1 CCGNLAEAEV
11 MIDAGVHNVLATRE
25 IVSPEQIARVAQLAK
40 RSAALS
46 VLTTVISRP
55 NRTRVT
61 TDAGRKKQSQ
71 DVGLPEAREVER
83 LRLVDLN
90 EEHALLDLIDDAYD
104 LRVGDKIEIV
114 PCNGG
119 TTINLYDQMY
129 GMRGDQVETIFDVTA
144 RGT

>member
-1 CCGNLAEAEV
+1 MSEIQAGSYLTY
-11 MIDAGVHNVLATRE
+11 DAYHR
-25 IVSPEQIARVAQLAK
+25 
-40 RSAALS
+40 RSAPEFAVALS

-61 TDAGRKKQSQ
+61 TDAGKKKLSE
-71 DVGLPEAREVER
+71 DVGLPEARHSER

-90 EEHALLDLIDDAYD
+90 EEHALLDLIDDAHEV
-104 LRVGDKIEIV
+104 RVGDKIEIV

-129 GMRGDQVETIFDVTA
+129 GMRGDHLETIFDITA

>member
-1 CCGNLAEAEV
+1 
-11 MIDAGVHNVLATRE
+11 MTTR
-25 IVSPEQIARVAQLAK
+25 QH
-40 RSAALS
+40 
-46 VLTTVISRP
+46 
-55 NRTRVT
+55 NRTGMKRAELET
-61 TDAGRKKQSQ
+61 PC
-71 DVGLPEAREVER
+71 L
-83 LRLVDLN
+83 
-90 EEHALLDLIDDAYD
+90 LLDLIDNAYD